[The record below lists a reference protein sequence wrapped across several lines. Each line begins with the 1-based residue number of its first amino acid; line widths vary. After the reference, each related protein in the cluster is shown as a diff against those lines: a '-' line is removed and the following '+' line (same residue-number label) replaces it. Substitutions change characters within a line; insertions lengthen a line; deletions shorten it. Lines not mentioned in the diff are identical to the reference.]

1 MTTALGWVLIVGG
14 FAWIAMV
21 SAMNP
26 SMSKTMWSDE
36 MEHYREERNYS
47 RQEVFEAMRAVGRSV
62 SAGLLSPLWGGLAM
76 LAGAGL
82 IGRRAEKKN
91 P

>member
-1 MTTALGWVLIVGG
+1 MMNALGWVLIVGG
-14 FAWIAMV
+14 FAWIALV

-26 SMSKTMWSDE
+26 SLSTAVWSDE
-36 MEHYREERNYS
+36 MEHYREERNYRRS
-47 RQEVFEAMRAVGRSV
+47 EVFDAMRRVGDSV

-76 LAGAGL
+76 FAGGGL
-82 IGRRAEKKN
+82 VGLRVAKKN